1 LFTERFTGKSFRFWK
16 KALARSR
23 VLWRFALC
31 AGVLVSNF
39 FSVRVKNFVGFLIA
53 AAASALSVVLKANF
67 LENKKFQFLMAARA
81 HEN

>member
-1 LFTERFTGKSFRFWK
+1 
-16 KALARSR
+16 
-23 VLWRFALC
+23 
-31 AGVLVSNF
+31 
-39 FSVRVKNFVGFLIA
+39 VRVKNFVGFLIA